1 MDTRLHIIEPM
12 KAMNEMTVSALD
24 LSDPEKFLADIKNE
38 FLATGSQ
45 VDAEQL
51 FCRRYNKLKR
61 TTAYIR
67 YDFALQAF
75 EELYGGKPY
84 CG

>member
-1 MDTRLHIIEPM
+1 M
-12 KAMNEMTVSALD
+12 KVMNKMTVSALD
-24 LSDPEKFLADIKNE
+24 LSDPDKFLADIKNE

-45 VDAEQL
+45 VEAEQL

-61 TTAYIR
+61 TTASIR

-75 EELYGGKPY
+75 EELYGRKPH
-84 CG
+84 CN